1 MKEKSDRETNTT
13 FARTQVNASD
23 VVASVVV
30 VVVEL
35 LSGVVDPCQHAQTFL
50 LFISLIILTKY
61 FVKICP

>member
-23 VVASVVV
+23 GVASV

-50 LFISLIILTKY
+50 LFISLIISTKY